1 MYGIRSLYKRAW
13 QGSLV
18 PFLFFPHFCHVKTH
32 CFFLQEEA
40 VLSHHLGAQSGP
52 HQTDKPADSLI
63 LDFSASRAVRNQFW
77 FFFFYKLPTLGI
89 LLQQH
94 KQTKTWI
101 HRNLLLLSDSKTLK
115 LQADTVVQSMKNWLP
130 WLWS

>member
-77 FFFFYKLPTLGI
+77 FFFFINYPPWVFCYSSTNRLRHEYIGI
-89 LLQQH
+89 FCYFQIPRH
-94 KQTKTWI
+94 
-101 HRNLLLLSDSKTLK
+101 
-115 LQADTVVQSMKNWLP
+115 
-130 WLWS
+130 